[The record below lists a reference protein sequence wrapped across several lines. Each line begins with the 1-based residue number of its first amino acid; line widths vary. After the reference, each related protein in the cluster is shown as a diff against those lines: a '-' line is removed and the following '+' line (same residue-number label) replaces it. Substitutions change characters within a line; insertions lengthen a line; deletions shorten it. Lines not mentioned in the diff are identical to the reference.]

1 MKRVVGI
8 LMRRDGISR
17 EEATEQVH
25 ECREAMMEAIENG
38 DDPEEIFMDFI
49 GLEPDYIQEVLL

>member
-1 MKRVVGI
+1 
-8 LMRRDGISR
+8 MRRDGISR